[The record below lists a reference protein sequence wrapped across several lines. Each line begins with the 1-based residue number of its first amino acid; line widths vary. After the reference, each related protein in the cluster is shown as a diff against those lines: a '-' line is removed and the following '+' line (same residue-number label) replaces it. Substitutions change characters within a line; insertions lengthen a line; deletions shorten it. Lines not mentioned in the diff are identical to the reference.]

1 MPQILMNAEIILSS
15 QLNQTEE
22 KMKAIVINEYGNKDV
37 LNYTDVERPEPQADE
52 VLVKVH
58 AAAVNPADWKIRE
71 GMGGQFGFKLPL
83 ILGGDIAGT
92 VEAVGDGVEG
102 FKQGDAVYGITVA
115 HLAGAYAEYAV
126 TKADA
131 IAPKPESLNF
141 EAAAAI
147 PIAALTAWQAMF
159 DVANL
164 SNGQRILITGA
175 SGGVGSMAVQ
185 LAKAKGAIV
194 IGTAS
199 GKNEQFVRDLGADEF
214 VDYTQQPFEEV
225 VKDVDVVFDTIG
237 GDTCDRAFQTL
248 KKGGFLVSAAAPPSE
263 EKARE
268 LGVQAAWVYCQPN
281 AQQLAE
287 INRLIDEGKLKVH
300 IETVLPLT
308 EVKKAHQLSQSGRT
322 RGKIVL
328 QVSA

>member
-1 MPQILMNAEIILSS
+1 
-15 QLNQTEE
+15 
-22 KMKAIVINEYGNKDV
+22 MKAIVINTYGNEDV
-37 LNYTDVERPEPQADE
+37 LNYVEVERPEPKADE
-52 VLVKVH
+52 VLVKVY
-58 AAAVNPADWKIRE
+58 AAAVNPADWKIRD
-71 GMGGQFGFKLPL
+71 GMGEQFGFKLPL

-92 VEAVGDGVEG
+92 VEAVGDSVES
-102 FKQGDAVYGITVA
+102 FEQGDAVYGMT
-115 HLAGAYAEYAV
+115 LSSLSGGYAEYAV

-131 IAPKPESLNF
+131 IALKPESLNF
-141 EAAAAI
+141 EEAAAI

-159 DVANL
+159 DLANL
-164 SNGQRILITGA
+164 SSGQSILITGA

-199 GKNEQFVRDLGADEF
+199 GKNEQYVRDLGADEF
-214 VDYTQQPFEEV
+214 VDYTRQPFEAV

-237 GDTCDRAFQTL
+237 NDTQERAFQTL
-248 KKGGFLVSAAAPPSE
+248 KKGGFLVTSAEALSE

-268 LGVQAAWVYCQPN
+268 LGVEAERVFCKPN

-287 INRLIDEGKLKVH
+287 INRLIDEGKLKIHV
-300 IETVLPLT
+300 ETILPLP

-328 QVSA
+328 QVGA

>member
-1 MPQILMNAEIILSS
+1 
-15 QLNQTEE
+15 
-22 KMKAIVINEYGNKDV
+22 MKAIVINTYGNEDV
-37 LNYTDVERPEPQADE
+37 LDYVDVERPEPKADE

-58 AAAVNPADWKIRE
+58 AAAVNPADWKIRD
-71 GMGGQFGFKLPL
+71 GMGEQFGFTLPL

-92 VEAVGDGVEG
+92 VEAVGDGVEI
-102 FKQGDAVYGITVA
+102 FKKGDAVYGMT
-115 HLAGAYAEYAV
+115 LSSLSGGYAEYA
-126 TKADA
+126 
-131 IAPKPESLNF
+131 IAKVDTIALKPASINF
-141 EAAAAI
+141 EEAAAI
-147 PIAALTAWQAMF
+147 PIGALTAWQAMF
-159 DVANL
+159 DLAHL
-164 SNGQRILITGA
+164 SSGQSILITGA

-214 VDYTQQPFEEV
+214 VDYTRQPFEEV

-237 GDTCDRAFQTL
+237 EDTLERAFQTL
-248 KKGGFLVSAAAPPSE
+248 KKGGFLVSSVQIPSE

-268 LGVQAAWVYCQPN
+268 LGVEADRVFCKPN

-287 INRLIDEGKLKVH
+287 INHLIDFGKLKIH

-308 EVKKAHQLSQSGRT
+308 EAKKAHQLSQSGRT

-328 QVSA
+328 QIGA